1 MKKNVLNL
9 LVLTLIM
16 LLVSPS
22 VFAGIPIQEK
32 SPTQDQSVVVTQEK
46 TKKIS
51 KLKKR
56 IAKKI
61 AKKLVKEEEVGSNK
75 ILAIILAILIPFVG
89 VAVWQNGITKDFWI
103 TLLLTLLLF
112 LPGLIYAL
120 YIILK

>member
-9 LVLTLIM
+9 LVLTLVM

-22 VFAGIPIQEK
+22 AFAGIPIQEK

-75 ILAIILAILIPFVG
+75 ILAVILAILIPFVG